1 MGSAGGC
8 LATGVGLQLR
18 RQPAHHV
25 GGLAAGQVLAQ
36 HRQDDLG
43 GALGG
48 IQVDIGDLGDR
59 RQELLVVHGSG

>member
-1 MGSAGGC
+1 
-8 LATGVGLQLR
+8 
-18 RQPAHHV
+18 
-25 GGLAAGQVLAQ
+25 VLAQ

-43 GALGG
+43 GAFGG